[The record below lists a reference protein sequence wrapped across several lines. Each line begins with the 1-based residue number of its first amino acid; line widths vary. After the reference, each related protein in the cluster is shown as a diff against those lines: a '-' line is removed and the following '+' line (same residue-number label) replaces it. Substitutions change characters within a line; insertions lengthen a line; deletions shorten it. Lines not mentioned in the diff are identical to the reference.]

1 VVAARI
7 STEHDALYL
16 AGVARGDVDKVVLT
30 GVSPGIS
37 VLYQRSKTW
46 GQFGIGTAAAPS
58 ASLRIYGHGRLL
70 ETIPLG
76 LKPGQQR
83 VFR

>member
-1 VVAARI
+1 V
-7 STEHDALYL
+7 
-16 AGVARGDVDKVVLT
+16 GVARGDVDKVVLT

-46 GQFGIGTAAAPS
+46 GQFALGAAAAPS
-58 ASLRIYGHGRLL
+58 ASLRVYGHGRLL
-70 ETIPLG
+70 ETIRLV